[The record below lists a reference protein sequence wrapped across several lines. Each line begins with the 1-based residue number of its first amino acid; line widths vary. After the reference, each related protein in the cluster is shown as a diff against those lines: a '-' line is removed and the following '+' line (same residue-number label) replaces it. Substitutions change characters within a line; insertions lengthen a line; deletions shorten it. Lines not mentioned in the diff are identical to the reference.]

1 MVNVVFR
8 KLLNRY
14 FATVNVHN
22 KCYKIISNK
31 DLNVVCKRLKKIVN
45 FPIIMQG
52 LIKFKEKEEQNDKN
66 RENWWTLWWISKKL

>member
-14 FATVNVHN
+14 FATVNVRN
-22 KCYKIISNK
+22 RYYKIISNK
-31 DLNVVCKRLKKIVN
+31 DLNVVCKQLKKIVN

-52 LIKFKEKEEQNDKN
+52 LIKFKEKEKQNDKN
-66 RENWWTLWWISKKL
+66 REN

>member
-14 FATVNVHN
+14 FATVNVRN

-31 DLNVVCKRLKKIVN
+31 DLNVVCNQLKKIVN

-52 LIKFKEKEEQNDKN
+52 LIKFKEKEEQNDKK
-66 RENWWTLWWISKKL
+66 RKNW

>member
-14 FATVNVHN
+14 FATVNVYN
-22 KCYKIISNK
+22 KYYKIISNK
-31 DLNVVCKRLKKIVN
+31 DLNVVCKQLKKIVN

-52 LIKFKEKEEQNDKN
+52 LIKFKEKEKQNDKN
-66 RENWWTLWWISKKL
+66 REN

>member
-14 FATVNVHN
+14 FATVNVYN

-31 DLNVVCKRLKKIVN
+31 DLNVVCKQLKKIVN

-52 LIKFKEKEEQNDKN
+52 LIKFKEKEKQNDKN
-66 RENWWTLWWISKKL
+66 REN